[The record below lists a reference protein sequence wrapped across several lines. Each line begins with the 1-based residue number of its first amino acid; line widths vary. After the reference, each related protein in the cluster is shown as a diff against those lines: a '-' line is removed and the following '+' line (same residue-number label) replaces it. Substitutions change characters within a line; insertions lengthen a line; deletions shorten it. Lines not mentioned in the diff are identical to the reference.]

1 MIKRKFTA
9 LVLIFCFAAM
19 IQAQGKKI
27 RTFESATPSERM
39 TTRVLFADTEKRALV
54 GEVAIHFG
62 QPVWKKEYEALGA
75 FDTMTK
81 GKVWRFGKDFWTTL
95 DTNLTIKVAG
105 KEIAPGAWYLGLHRS
120 DDGSVWSL
128 AFIDPAKARAAHLD
142 AFDAAKAPVEF
153 KVPVTI
159 LEKSTE
165 SKEKLVILLSSKP
178 DNPTDL
184 TLKIQWG
191 PLQLSAPIQVVL

>member
-1 MIKRKFTA
+1 MIKRKFIT
-9 LVLIFCFAAM
+9 LVLILCFAAM
-19 IQAQGKKI
+19 VLAQGKKL
-27 RTFESATPSERM
+27 RTFESPTPTERA
-39 TTRVLFADTEKRALV
+39 TTRLLFVDTEKRAII

-75 FDTMTK
+75 FDIQTK

-95 DTNLTIKVAG
+95 DTNVAIKVGG

-128 AFIDPAKARAAHLD
+128 AFIDPAKARAAKLD

-153 KVPVTI
+153 KVPVTTM
-159 LEKSTE
+159 EKSIE
-165 SKEKLVILLSSKP
+165 SKEKLIILLSSKP
-178 DNPTDL
+178 DNPTDV

-191 PLQLSAPIQVVL
+191 TLQLSAPIQVML